1 MTLTAPLDVDRDLLE
16 SVRGLVPL
24 IRRYADEAERARE
37 MPGAVIEGFTAAG
50 IFRLLVPRALG
61 GLEKDILT
69 LMRVIEELAAVDG
82 SAGWIAMIG
91 ALGGVPAGLFSRRTA
106 EEVWDSSDVLVV
118 GPIAP
123 LGTATHVSD
132 GYVVCGRWPFASGCR
147 HAKWLIVGCLADPP
161 ENAGAAARSIP
172 FDWRLVL
179 LPASSVEII
188 DTWTVSGLCATGSH
202 DIEVKDVFVPSDH
215 VIRFAGAA
223 AQPGPLYAFP
233 AQSLLAV
240 GVASVALGIGRAAID
255 ELVGLASSKVPT
267 GMTAPLAKRPL
278 AQLQVCQAEA
288 ALRSARALMLQTL
301 GETWR
306 ALLDR
311 GRLTLHERAL
321 LRLACTNATLSSAR
335 AVDLMHTAGGGTA
348 NYATCLLQRRFRDIH
363 AVTQHFSTAPPSQE
377 LIGRVLIGVG
387 SDHPLL

>member
-1 MTLTAPLDVDRDLLE
+1 MTRPVDVDRELLE
-16 SVRGLVPL
+16 SVRALIPL

-37 MPGAVIEGFTAAG
+37 MPDAVIDRFAAAG

-61 GLEKDILT
+61 GLETDAPT
-69 LMRVIEELAAVDG
+69 LMQVVEELAAADG

-91 ALGGVPAGLFSRRTA
+91 ALGGVPAGLFPPRTA
-106 EEVWDSSDVLVV
+106 EGIWSSPDVLIV

-123 LGTATHVSD
+123 LGTAARVAD
-132 GYVVCGRWPFASGCR
+132 GYVVSGRWPFASGCR
-147 HAKWLIVGCLADPP
+147 HANWLMAGVVADSP
-161 ENAGAAARSIP
+161 ENAAGGAGGIP

-179 LPASSVEII
+179 FPASSVRII

-202 DIEVKDVFVPSDH
+202 DIEVKDVLVPSEH
-215 VIRFAGAA
+215 VIPFAGSA

-255 ELVGLASSKVPT
+255 ELLSLASTKVPT
-267 GMTAPLAKRPL
+267 GMATPLAKRPL
-278 AQLQVCQAEA
+278 AQLQVSQAEA
-288 ALRSARALMLQTL
+288 ALRSAHALMLQTL
-301 GETWR
+301 GEVWT
-306 ALLDR
+306 ALVDR
-311 GRLTLHERAL
+311 GRLIPRERAL

-335 AVDLMHTAGGGTA
+335 AVDLMYTAGGGTA
-348 NYATCLLQRRFRDIH
+348 NYATSLLQRQFRDIH

-377 LIGRVLIGVG
+377 LIGRVLIGLS